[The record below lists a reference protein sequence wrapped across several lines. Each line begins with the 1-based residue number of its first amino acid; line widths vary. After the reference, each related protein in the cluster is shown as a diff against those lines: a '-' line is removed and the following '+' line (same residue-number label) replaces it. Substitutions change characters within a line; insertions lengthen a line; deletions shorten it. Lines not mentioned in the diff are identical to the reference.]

1 MSELGTGGF
10 IFQDARGK
18 RWPRLRRWFFFLSL
32 VLSAGIILF
41 IQSLFVTS
49 QLQMP
54 ASIRQLQAR
63 LKALEKQE
71 SSSSPRAS
79 NPLWLKYSKGG
90 TGAHKATV
98 SAEETAAGGTA
109 KKDGREIVLGFYQ
122 AWNPNS
128 FDSLRLHA
136 DQITHVCPEWLT
148 IADGTGRLIMK
159 PDPEL
164 QAFCRSKGIILMPLL
179 DNLVEDSWQAEAV
192 EGLANG
198 PLARQDRFIAH
209 LIQQLVEVNAGGI
222 TIDWE
227 QVDPAYQESV
237 TAFLQRIAGALHKQ
251 KLELWISVPMG
262 TDLKVYDLEKLAET
276 TDQFIATLNDEN
288 SENDSPGPLASQEWF
303 EGWVDAMSDYGT
315 SSQWILG
322 VGNYGYDWTIGEKK
336 AEAISFPDVMTR
348 AGRAGLENLQL
359 DPAVGNP
366 HFSYQDEG
374 TEHTVWF
381 LDVATFMNQ
390 IRAGRENMSGG
401 IAISYLGTED
411 PAIWQALRLM
421 NNPTLDGNRLQ
432 DLQALKSDDVIA
444 HVGKGEFLTVDD
456 ERSDGTRKLTLSSHE
471 KVSET
476 YEKFP
481 TYLTLCHQGEGDDD
495 QVALTFDDG
504 PDPRW
509 TPKIL
514 DILKEKEI
522 KAAFF
527 VVGAKVE
534 ANPELA
540 ERIVRE
546 GHEIGIHT
554 YTHPNLAIVSEERA
568 LLEFNASQRLIESVT
583 GQSTILFRPPYNADS
598 RPQSLSEVT
607 PLRMA
612 NALGYL
618 TVTENID
625 TEDWDRPGADVIL
638 QRTKQLRRN
647 GGNIILMHD
656 AGGDRRQTL
665 EALPRIIDYLQ
676 GRGDRISS
684 LAQILD
690 EAPEFLMPPVMQNAG
705 SINRLVSGSGF
716 RILHWLENFLWSF
729 MIAATALIALRT
741 LLIASLA
748 IKERRRGAQS
758 NAELFIPPVS
768 ILIAAYNEEKV
779 IGSTLRSLLNTRYQ
793 GEFEVIV
800 VNDGSDDHTAEV
812 VGRMAEK
819 DSRIKLLQQ
828 SNRGKA
834 MALRRG
840 VEAAAH
846 EILVMLDADT
856 LYQPDTIER
865 LVQPFRDDRVGAVSG
880 HAKVGNLR
888 SFIARCQS
896 LEYTCGF
903 NLDRRAYHRLNCITV
918 VPGAV
923 SALRKAAVHISGG
936 ISTDT
941 LAEDT
946 DLTLS
951 LHREGFRVAYVPEA
965 VAWTEAPETLGSLS
979 KQRFRWAFGTLQC
992 LWKHR
997 DLVFN
1002 TKYKA
1007 LAWFSLPSIWLFQI
1021 LLVAVGPLVDAFLI
1035 YSIFFGVG
1043 EAVYIYF
1050 LIFLLM
1056 DLLLAALACF
1066 LEKEPLSHAWL
1077 ILPMRFVY
1085 RPLLSYV
1092 IWKSLLRAA
1101 KGAWVSWG
1109 KLERTASVP
1118 SHL

>member
-1 MSELGTGGF
+1 
-10 IFQDARGK
+10 
-18 RWPRLRRWFFFLSL
+18 
-32 VLSAGIILF
+32 
-41 IQSLFVTS
+41 
-49 QLQMP
+49 
-54 ASIRQLQAR
+54 
-63 LKALEKQE
+63 
-71 SSSSPRAS
+71 
-79 NPLWLKYSKGG
+79 
-90 TGAHKATV
+90 
-98 SAEETAAGGTA
+98 
-109 KKDGREIVLGFYQ
+109 
-122 AWNPNS
+122 
-128 FDSLRLHA
+128 
-136 DQITHVCPEWLT
+136 
-148 IADGTGRLIMK
+148 
-159 PDPEL
+159 
-164 QAFCRSKGIILMPLL
+164 
-179 DNLVEDSWQAEAV
+179 
-192 EGLANG
+192 
-198 PLARQDRFIAH
+198 
-209 LIQQLVEVNAGGI
+209 
-222 TIDWE
+222 
-227 QVDPAYQESV
+227 
-237 TAFLQRIAGALHKQ
+237 
-251 KLELWISVPMG
+251 
-262 TDLKVYDLEKLAET
+262 
-276 TDQFIATLNDEN
+276 
-288 SENDSPGPLASQEWF
+288 
-303 EGWVDAMSDYGT
+303 
-315 SSQWILG
+315 
-322 VGNYGYDWTIGEKK
+322 
-336 AEAISFPDVMTR
+336 
-348 AGRAGLENLQL
+348 
-359 DPAVGNP
+359 
-366 HFSYQDEG
+366 
-374 TEHTVWF
+374 
-381 LDVATFMNQ
+381 
-390 IRAGRENMSGG
+390 
-401 IAISYLGTED
+401 
-411 PAIWQALRLM
+411 
-421 NNPTLDGNRLQ
+421 
-432 DLQALKSDDVIA
+432 
-444 HVGKGEFLTVDD
+444 
-456 ERSDGTRKLTLSSHE
+456 
-471 KVSET
+471 
-476 YEKFP
+476 
-481 TYLTLCHQGEGDDD
+481 
-495 QVALTFDDG
+495 
-504 PDPRW
+504 
-509 TPKIL
+509 
-514 DILKEKEI
+514 
-522 KAAFF
+522 
-527 VVGAKVE
+527 
-534 ANPELA
+534 
-540 ERIVRE
+540 
-546 GHEIGIHT
+546 
-554 YTHPNLAIVSEERA
+554 
-568 LLEFNASQRLIESVT
+568 
-583 GQSTILFRPPYNADS
+583 
-598 RPQSLSEVT
+598 
-607 PLRMA
+607 
-612 NALGYL
+612 
-618 TVTENID
+618 
-625 TEDWDRPGADVIL
+625 
-638 QRTKQLRRN
+638 
-647 GGNIILMHD
+647 
-656 AGGDRRQTL
+656 
-665 EALPRIIDYLQ
+665 
-676 GRGDRISS
+676 
-684 LAQILD
+684 
-690 EAPEFLMPPVMQNAG
+690 
-705 SINRLVSGSGF
+705 
-716 RILHWLENFLWSF
+716 

-741 LLIASLA
+741 LLIASRA
-748 IKERRRGAQS
+748 IKERSRGSQS

-923 SALRKAAVHISGG
+923 SALRKAAVHIAGG

-1043 EAVYIYF
+1043 EAIYIYF
-1050 LIFLLM
+1050 LVFLLM
-1056 DLLLAALACF
+1056 DLLLAGLACF